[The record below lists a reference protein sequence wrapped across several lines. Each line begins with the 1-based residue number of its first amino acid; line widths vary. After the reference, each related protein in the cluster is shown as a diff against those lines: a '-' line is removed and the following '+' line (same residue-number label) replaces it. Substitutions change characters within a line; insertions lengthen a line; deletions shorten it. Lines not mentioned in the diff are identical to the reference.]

1 MTQGIAALGSEMFM
15 RINRAVRTFDAFT
28 PDNAPVG
35 EHDLGTLEVDG
46 YVFIFKIDYDDLDL
60 EYASPDPA
68 FLNLS
73 LVTTLLS

>member
-1 MTQGIAALGSEMFM
+1 MFM

-46 YVFIFKIDYDDLDL
+46 YVFIFKIDYATSTWNTPRLIPL
-60 EYASPDPA
+60 
-68 FLNLS
+68 F
-73 LVTTLLS
+73 